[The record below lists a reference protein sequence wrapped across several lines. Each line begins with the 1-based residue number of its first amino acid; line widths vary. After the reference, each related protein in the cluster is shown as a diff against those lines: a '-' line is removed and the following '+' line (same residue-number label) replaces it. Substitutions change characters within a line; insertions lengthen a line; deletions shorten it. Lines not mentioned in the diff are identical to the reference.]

1 MPTRLWYPCFSC
13 SFALINSTTAFNE
26 GSNGEARKRHS
37 SNDLSLASFFLF
49 FALLFFFLA
58 FAPFFPSPI
67 GPMPVSPSSSSS
79 WFCPHETAASSSS
92 SSYLRVVFVCVK
104 QQRQLVIFFV
114 LYCPCNRYPVPLQ
127 HVCCCCSARSLS
139 FPFRSSC
146 IIFFRTPVV
155 CFASF
160 FSSLLSSLLFCFGHL
175 FFMVWLVLLCSCTR
189 YASTSHLLY
198 LDELRLLGLLC
209 FTVCDTT
216 THSICM
222 SDEESARTLG
232 VLMALGRNNC
242 LIM

>member
-1 MPTRLWYPCFSC
+1 MPTRLWCPCFSC

-92 SSYLRVVFVCVK
+92 SYLRVVFVCVK

-160 FSSLLSSLLFCFGHL
+160 FSSLLSSLLFFFGHL
-175 FFMVWLVLLCSCTR
+175 FSWSGLFCCVLVPGTPALLT
-189 YASTSHLLY
+189 
-198 LDELRLLGLLC
+198 C
-209 FTVCDTT
+209 FTLMNCDCLVY
-216 THSICM
+216 SV
-222 SDEESARTLG
+222 SQSATPQHTAFVSRMKNQHGL
-232 VLMALGRNNC
+232 
-242 LIM
+242 